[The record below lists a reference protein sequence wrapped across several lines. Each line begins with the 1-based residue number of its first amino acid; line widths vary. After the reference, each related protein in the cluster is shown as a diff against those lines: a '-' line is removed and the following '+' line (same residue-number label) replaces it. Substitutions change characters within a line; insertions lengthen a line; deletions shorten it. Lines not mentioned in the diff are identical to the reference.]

1 MLYCLSDRHSNL
13 SHGNSATRTKILAP
27 AASLCSYLHGELR
40 RGYRLEEQRYEE
52 RRAKFYAF
60 FRIPRELERFV
71 GYGFLQ
77 CADAFLSVLTLL
89 PVRFTLAAG
98 FLGARMLRRRR
109 LQPAEAC
116 DLLKGLVLLGTWL
129 LAAQVD
135 TSMLY
140 HIVKSQSVIKLYIFF
155 NMLEALPRPLQV
167 ADKLFSSFGQDI
179 LDALLWTA
187 TEPRR
192 RRAHRRLGLLAHL
205 ALALAYVL
213 LHCLLVMLQATTL
226 SVAINS
232 QNKALLTIM
241 MSNNVSLS
249 RWESASG
256 QLPKTDPIS
265 SLQFVELKGMV
276 FKKFAKN
283 NLFQMACSD
292 VRERFH
298 YVVLLLVV
306 IVQTMREYS
315 WRQEQLWSLL
325 GDCLLVLLAEV
336 MVDWVKHAFVTRFN
350 AISWQVYRE
359 YLTSLAY
366 DLASSKLRTAPSDHG
381 DLVSRRLGFTPLPL
395 AALVLRVLAFPC
407 SVRLAVLAYLCAKVL
422 LNLVLLT
429 RACSLVEEHR
439 QSLMGG
445 TSPDTETEGPEA
457 E

>member
-1 MLYCLSDRHSNL
+1 MAGKQAEKMLFQMRPRWPGS
-13 SHGNSATRTKILAP
+13 
-27 AASLCSYLHGELR
+27 GEQSGRAGQCKKGHFR
-40 RGYRLEEQRYEE
+40 R
-52 RRAKFYAF
+52 
-60 FRIPRELERFV
+60 FRKR
-71 GYGFLQ
+71 
-77 CADAFLSVLTLL
+77 
-89 PVRFTLAAG
+89 
-98 FLGARMLRRRR
+98 
-109 LQPAEAC
+109 
-116 DLLKGLVLLGTWL
+116 K
-129 LAAQVD
+129 
-135 TSMLY
+135 
-140 HIVKSQSVIKLYIFF
+140 
-155 NMLEALPRPLQV
+155 QV

-187 TEPRR
+187 TEPEP
-192 RRAHRRLGLLAHL
+192 RRARRRLGLLAHL

-241 MSNNVSLS
+241 MSNN
-249 RWESASG
+249 
-256 QLPKTDPIS
+256 
-265 SLQFVELKGMV
+265 FVELKGMV

-325 GDCLLVLLAEV
+325 ADCLLVLLAEV
-336 MVDWVKHAFVTRFN
+336 LVDWVKHAFVTRFN

-366 DLASSKLRTAPSDHG
+366 DLASSKLHTATSDHG

-395 AALVLRVLAFPC
+395 AALVLRVMACPPC
-407 SVRLAVLAYLCAKVL
+407 SVRLALLTYLCIKVL
-422 LNLVLLT
+422 LNLVILS
-429 RACSLVEEHR
+429 RACSIVEQHR
-439 QSLMGG
+439 QLLQED
-445 TSPDTETEGPEA
+445 SPVKQPRRPKSPE
-457 E
+457 